1 MGKVKL
7 IPELRF
13 PGFEGEWEEKNI
25 GDVCEIKTGDKDTQN
40 KQEEGLYPFFVRSDN
55 VEKINTYS
63 FDGEA
68 ILTSGDGV
76 GVGKN
81 FHYIVGKFDFHQRVY
96 CLRNFKTEISGKYVY
111 FVFSEKFY
119 QRAIKYSAKN
129 SVDSVRM
136 EMISKMKLFFPSLPE
151 QTRIATFLTSIDRRI
166 SLLIQ
171 KKEKLVCYKQG
182 VMQKIFSQ
190 ELRFKD
196 EDGKDFPEW
205 EEKRLG
211 ELGNTFNGLTGKTK
225 EDFGKGKPY
234 IQYMQIFSSSKIN
247 INHFGFVDILES
259 DNQNRVQ
266 RGDVFFTTSSETPN
280 EIGTASVLVDE
291 VGEVYLNS
299 FCFGFRPNS
308 LDELTPEFA
317 KYLFRSENVR
327 TEIVKLAQGSTRYNM
342 SKVELMKLL
351 VSLPSNSEQQKI
363 ASFLTALDQQI
374 EKVDAQIDEMK
385 GWKKGLLQKMFV

>member
-13 PGFEGEWEEKNI
+13 SGFEGEWVGKNI

-151 QTRIATFLTSIDRRI
+151 QTRIATFLTSVDKRI
-166 SLLIQ
+166 SLLTQ

-211 ELGNTFNGLTGKTK
+211 DVCTKQSSNISANSLCDNSGVYKIYGATGFLQYVDFYREEESYISIVKDGAGVGRVLKCDPKSSVLGTL
-225 EDFGKGKPY
+225 
-234 IQYMQIFSSSKIN
+234 
-247 INHFGFVDILES
+247 DILKPHKS
-259 DNQNRVQ
+259 NVIDFLYLLLLNL
-266 RGDVFFTTSSETPN
+266 DFTKYVTGSTIPHIYFKDYSSEN
-280 EIGTASVLVDE
+280 I
-291 VGEVYLNS
+291 
-299 FCFGFRPNS
+299 
-308 LDELTPEFA
+308 
-317 KYLFRSENVR
+317 
-327 TEIVKLAQGSTRYNM
+327 
-342 SKVELMKLL
+342 
-351 VSLPSNSEQQKI
+351 SLPSKEEQIRI
-363 ASFLTALDQQI
+363 AAFLTALDQQI
-374 EKVDAQIDEMK
+374 EKVDAQIGEMK